1 MAQVAWEKP
10 IVAPQSLTN
19 VSGGRVKFLIGGVLI
34 LGAVVYLIISGT
46 LTGAQY
52 FMTVNDLVNN
62 PAYVGKTV
70 RITGAVIGDTIDY
83 DTNTLLIQFTVANVA
98 NDAADLGQALHE
110 AVIDTNVT
118 RLQVMVENTVKPD
131 LLKNE
136 AQAIMTGTMGSDGVF
151 HASELLLKCP
161 SRFTESGPEQGQLAP
176 DQQQQVE
183 VGAGA

>member
-10 IVAPQSLTN
+10 TVAPRSLTN
-19 VSGGRVKFLIGGVLI
+19 ANGGRLKFMIGGVLI
-34 LGAVVYLIISGT
+34 LVAVVYLIASGT

-52 FMTVNDLVNN
+52 FMTVDDLVNN

-70 RITGAVIGDTIDY
+70 RITGAVIGDTINY

-98 NDAADLGQALHE
+98 DDAPNLGQALHE
-110 AVIDTNVT
+110 AVIDTSVT
-118 RLQVMVENTVKPD
+118 RLPVRVENTVKPD

-136 AQAIMTGTMGSDGVF
+136 AQAIMTGTLGTDGIF
-151 HASELLLKCP
+151 HATELLLKCP
-161 SRFTESGPEQGQLAP
+161 SRFMESGPQQGQLAP
-176 DQQQQVE
+176 DQQQQVQ